1 MRRDIFK
8 KRTSLTKVIIIL
20 VFIMFLPALFYSA
33 YQFSTL
39 GAYEDMIK
47 QVYTQQLETIL
58 FSINQ
63 YAWDYVGSWTNKI
76 HQSLI
81 HKDKKT
87 RSENL
92 SELLETNQTIKQ
104 IIFLDTLLNKPVIF
118 PEQSG
123 RDDYDKELAVLRGDK
138 NRIQNVLK
146 ISRQGYQRIESIFIK
161 DSHSAAEDKMVLF
174 YIQPLAN
181 QNQILVAISIHPQVF
196 ITEVLAPKLAQIAGT
211 QFALGIFNLKDNKI
225 LYSNENF
232 TIDRVSQQ
240 KKLWLFR
247 VFPFSCFRV
256 KFL

>member
-104 IIFLDTLLNKPVIF
+104 IIFL
-118 PEQSG
+118 S
-123 RDDYDKELAVLRGDK
+123 A
-138 NRIQNVLK
+138 
-146 ISRQGYQRIESIFIK
+146 IK
-161 DSHSAAEDKMVLF
+161 LDFHF
-174 YIQPLAN
+174 FCN
-181 QNQILVAISIHPQVF
+181 
-196 ITEVLAPKLAQIAGT
+196 
-211 QFALGIFNLKDNKI
+211 
-225 LYSNENF
+225 
-232 TIDRVSQQ
+232 
-240 KKLWLFR
+240 
-247 VFPFSCFRV
+247 
-256 KFL
+256 